1 MRTQIGLLLSIA
13 SIAGIGWALSPQPQQ
28 QQQGPVGYTDT
39 PKLPNSEWRVH
50 DKNRPVPPVVNPGKA
65 PAQGSAPPP
74 SDAVVLFD
82 GTDLAAWEGGKWL
95 VADGAMTVNGTG
107 EVRTKQGFRDVQLHL
122 EWRAPN
128 EPKASS
134 QGKGNSGVFFMGR
147 YEVQVLN
154 SYQNRTYADGQAA
167 SLYGQKP
174 PMVNACRPSGEWQ
187 SYDIVFIAPRFDEK
201 GQVTSPARVT
211 VFHNGILVHLDEEL
225 LGPTAHRSLPKYSK
239 HADKLPIKL
248 QDHGNPVSYRNIW
261 LREL

>member
-13 SIAGIGWALSPQPQQ
+13 SIAGLGWALQPTAQ

-39 PKLPNSEWRVH
+39 PQLPDSKWRVH
-50 DKNRPVPPVVNPGKA
+50 DKHRPVPEVVTPGKS
-65 PAQGSAPPP
+65 SADMIVAPP
-74 SDAVVLFD
+74 SDAVILFD
-82 GTDLAAWEGGKWL
+82 GTDLSQWTGGKWL

-107 EVRTKQGFRDVQLHL
+107 TITSKQGFRDVQLHL
-122 EWRAPN
+122 EWRTPH

-134 QGKGNSGVFFMGR
+134 QGKGNSGVFFMER

-174 PMVNACRPSGEWQ
+174 PLVNACRPAGEWQ
-187 SYDIVFIAPRFDEK
+187 SYDIVFIAPRFGEK
-201 GQVTSPARVT
+201 GEVLSPARLT
-211 VFHNGILVHLDEEL
+211 VFHNGVLMHHDEKL
-225 LGPTAHRSLPKYSK
+225 LGPTAHRSLPKYSA

-261 LREL
+261 VREL